1 VAHPQ
6 IAVFARTAD
15 ANSKP
20 VRKIEGQKSML
31 GRTMHAIAYDEI
43 HDEFMVPQQF
53 GQAILIFKG
62 DASGE
67 APPARVIQGSKTM
80 LQDPDRLGLDAEH
93 NEIYIPQDDQL
104 LVFDRA
110 AQGNVAPIRVIE
122 GKDTG
127 LGASAVAL
135 DPINNL
141 VVVAGGGGGG
151 TKFRIFNRTD
161 NGNVKPKMVVGG
173 PRSLGGPFTIYPAKK
188 LIIATD
194 RVAGEMASDDSYLGI
209 WSYDRDGD
217 NPPLWKIGGP
227 HGVFQMPRGVALDV
241 KNKSIIVSDK
251 RLNSVMTFS
260 FPDMF

>member
-1 VAHPQ
+1 
-6 IAVFARTAD
+6 
-15 ANSKP
+15 
-20 VRKIEGQKSML
+20 ML

-53 GQAILIFKG
+53 GQAILIFAG
-62 DASGE
+62 DANGE
-67 APPARVIQGSKTM
+67 VPPKRVIQGSKTM
-80 LQDPDRLGLDAEH
+80 LQDPDRLGLDAVH
-93 NEIYIPQDDQL
+93 NEIYVPQDDQL

-127 LGASAVAL
+127 LGASAVAI

-141 VVVAGGGGGG
+141 VIVAGGGRSG
-151 TKFRIFNRTD
+151 TKFRVFNRTD
-161 NGNVKPKMVVGG
+161 EGNVKPKMVIGG

-194 RVAGEMASDDSYLGI
+194 RVQGELASDDSYLGI
-209 WSYDRDGD
+209 WSYEKGGD

-227 HGVFQMPRGVALDV
+227 HGVFQMPRGVVLDV
-241 KNKSIIVSDK
+241 KNKEIIVSDK

>member
-6 IAVFARTAD
+6 IAVFARLAD
-15 ANSKP
+15 ANAKP

-62 DASGE
+62 DTNGE
-67 APPARVIQGSKTM
+67 TPPIRVIQGSKTR
-80 LQDPDRLGLDAEH
+80 LRDPDRLGLDAVH
-93 NEIYIPQDDQL
+93 NEIYVPQDDVL
-104 LVFDRA
+104 LVYDRA
-110 AQGNVAPIRVIE
+110 AQGNVAPIRAIE

-127 LGASAVAL
+127 LGASAVAI
-135 DPINNL
+135 DPLNNL
-141 VVVAGGGGGG
+141 VIVAGGGGGG
-151 TKFRIFNRTD
+151 TKFRIFDRTA
-161 NGNVKPKMVVGG
+161 NGNVKPKMTIGG
-173 PRSLGGPFTIYPAKK
+173 PRSLGGPFTVYPPKK

-194 RVAGEMASDDSYLGI
+194 RVGGELASDDSYLGI
-209 WSYDRDGD
+209 WSYEKDGN
-217 NPPLWKIGGP
+217 NPPLWRIGGP
-227 HGVFQMPRGVALDV
+227 RGVFQMPRGTTLDV

-251 RLNSVMTFS
+251 RLNSVLTFS